1 MAQSGYIDVT
11 VNSQNTLRFSW
22 SVASQDSIQNCSVVN
37 WQLDLIAG
45 SSGRIG
51 STAKKDYSVT
61 VNGQTWIGTNKI
73 GIGNNETLT
82 LISDSVTIPHNS
94 DGTKTF
100 SFSFSQE
107 IAITWGDGT
116 YFGTYTGSGN
126 GTLPDISRGA
136 VIVACSQSLSL
147 PGTSF
152 VQWYAVPGNSYRLTF
167 SCGNWS
173 MDEWGLYPGYEGLHT
188 EYWNIPLEAAQGFSG
203 QSGYVTV
210 TLTTWADNA
219 CTQQIGA
226 ASGTQM
232 SVYVPEND
240 DTRPTVTIAEITE
253 TGSGVG
259 VFTAGKSRAVI
270 RLSCEVKYGASLGTR
285 TVTVDGKQYTMTN
298 DTLTTNVLTTT
309 GSVKVSASVQ
319 DSRDFSSN
327 TATSNITVYEYGSP
341 GFSEVIC
348 KRCDENG
355 EETSD
360 GTYLKLFVR
369 GWYYALSGKN
379 SRSLSYAVD
388 DGNEKELQLTDISS
402 SNFCYVKTEEL
413 IIDATLSK
421 TKSYRV
427 TLKITDGFGAY
438 ETTAR
443 VIPSEE
449 IFSHERKNS
458 IGYGGYVDKENT
470 AAFHWGIQP
479 INGFDLDK
487 TTAFINTWE
496 ELDTFITQ
504 EMIYIPMGRVKTYQI
519 RDLYTKACL
528 LTIFCGANGDGLPS
542 VLVTL
547 ETPDVLCRKT
557 GYSEGYGED
566 GAWDY
571 LWGEWEYENPPMV
584 EDVEYRTTE
593 RFNGKPVYTKLI
605 NFGMIDDTDIEMDI
619 GIYGIG
625 GGGNG
630 LVGYQFFTNCGRTLP
645 CGVYGEGDWWG
656 LCNIS
661 DGKIKVAVGSGLAGN
676 NETLYAIVKY
686 IVA

>member
-1 MAQSGYIDVT
+1 MAQSGYVDSK

-22 SVASQDSIQNCSVVN
+22 SVASQDNAQNCSVVN
-37 WQLDLIAG
+37 WHLDLIAG
-45 SSGRIG
+45 SSGRIS
-51 STAKKDYSVT
+51 STASKDYSVT

-82 LISDSVTIPHNS
+82 LVSGTATIPHNS

-107 IAITWGDGT
+107 INITWSDGT
-116 YFGTYTGSGN
+116 KFGTFTGSGS
-126 GTLPDISRGA
+126 GVLPEISRGA
-136 VIVACSQSLSL
+136 VITACSQGMGL

-152 VQWYAVPGNSYRLTF
+152 VQWYAVPGYSYRLTF

-173 MDEWGLYPGYEGLHT
+173 MDEWGLYPGYTGLHT

-226 ASGTQM
+226 ASSAQM
-232 SVYVPEND
+232 SVYVPESD
-240 DTRPTVTIAEITE
+240 TTRPTIAIAEITE

-270 RLSCEVKYGASLGTR
+270 RLSCEVKYGTSLGTR
-285 TVTVDGKQYTMTN
+285 TVTVDGKQYTTTN
-298 DTLTTNVLTTT
+298 DTLTTDVLTTT

-319 DSRDFSSN
+319 DSRGFSSS

-388 DGNEKELQLTDISS
+388 DGNEEELQLTDISS

-427 TLKITDGFGAY
+427 TLKITDGFGVY

-479 INGFDLDK
+479 IKGFDYSKNSKD
-487 TTAFINTWE
+487 IGSWE
-496 ELDTFITQ
+496 ELDAFISEELLGIEAGFIRRYLLRLAWD
-504 EMIYIPMGRVKTYQI
+504 EMYGPGF
-519 RDLYTKACL
+519 
-528 LTIFCGANGDGLPS
+528 LTIAVGNDDDGQLCATI
-542 VLVTL
+542 TL
-547 ETPDVLCRKT
+547 DSYMGGILRKT
-557 GYSEGYGED
+557 AFSEGYGVD
-566 GAWDY
+566 GVWDY
-571 LWGEWEYENPPMV
+571 TLGEWEWGNPPMV
-584 EDVEYRTTE
+584 VNTEYCTIE
-593 RFNGKPVYTKLI
+593 RYMGNPVYVKLI
-605 NFGMIDDTDIEMDI
+605 DCGTPANDAYISTGLTSGSIIRFAARIDNIPLPLHYPSAWESYNVNVNIPDISAVNIQFGANATL
-619 GIYGIG
+619 GNIYCQIW
-625 GGGNG
+625 
-630 LVGYQFFTNCGRTLP
+630 Y
-645 CGVYGEGDWWG
+645 
-656 LCNIS
+656 
-661 DGKIKVAVGSGLAGN
+661 IK
-676 NETLYAIVKY
+676 
-686 IVA
+686 